1 MSITSKSHRPYS
13 LLAVLLTLCLIIGST
28 GSFSSQTSLAIVST
42 TVLLL
47 IASYY
52 LRPFFNRLS
61 IRQIRTITYLALT
74 LMVIGQVLILI
85 FLPVSVYHDP
95 YRVLSQAD
103 QLAAGDHVWQST
115 YFWRYPNNVPIT
127 YILSKFF
134 ALGQLVHLSNNIT
147 IHLLTLG
154 LLDTF
159 IVLVLKTC
167 ADLKSPQ
174 STFLG
179 LLAFLTATP
188 FAYTYY
194 LQVFYSDLPAM
205 LAVLVIFRL
214 LWRWPKANTTRAKV
228 KISLGLTATALL
240 GMLMKPNMIVLLP
253 AGFLTLLILAIKK
266 ERTKKQLLLPIICLS
281 LGMAL
286 AMPGTLLID
295 HASSYQPHSAEAFP
309 ASHWI
314 LMGLNKSGDGMYDD
328 QDVEKDISLGDS
340 SARRQYDS
348 QQIVHRIQ
356 TLGPL
361 GLSEL
366 WLKKLTILLDVS
378 AVQDWYNG
386 GFESA
391 PKWYQDHIAFYQKAI
406 KIGYVVASIILFFTV
421 SLRLLCWRPR
431 FHRQKDQLALLAV
444 LTALGYLAF
453 HVIFWEAESRYGQ
466 SILPALFVLLVA
478 LPAPVVRRQK
488 VTKVKRQKHWPRV
501 AFLISATIAIY
512 AVFLQSY
519 SLSTIVVAAQ
529 RSQLSVQYHAQP
541 TTINPGTTLEQQVNL
556 AKPANTF
563 LVQIQAKST
572 MTVTLQNLQSGQV
585 WALTEKADEFI
596 LNQPLPAGSYQIVIQ
611 NQGLVPQLIDL
622 VQTNNYTLAP
632 FPVTINQV
640 QNKNASL
647 IYLFEWLNTKSS

>member
-1 MSITSKSHRPYS
+1 
-13 LLAVLLTLCLIIGST
+13 
-28 GSFSSQTSLAIVST
+28 
-42 TVLLL
+42 
-47 IASYY
+47 
-52 LRPFFNRLS
+52 
-61 IRQIRTITYLALT
+61 
-74 LMVIGQVLILI
+74 MVIGQVLILI

-134 ALGQLVHLSNNIT
+134 ALGQIVHLSNNIT
-147 IHLLTLG
+147 IHLLTIS

-159 IVLVLKTC
+159 IVLVLKTS
-167 ADLKSPQ
+167 ADLKSRQ

-214 LWRWPKANTTRAKV
+214 LWRWPKANTTKAKV
-228 KISLGLTATALL
+228 KISLGLTFTALL

-266 ERTKKQLLLPIICLS
+266 ERTKKQLLRPILFLS

-286 AMPGTLLID
+286 AMPATLLID
-295 HASSYQPHSAEAFP
+295 RASSYQPHSAEAFP
-309 ASHWI
+309 ASHWV

-328 QDVEKDISLGDS
+328 QDVEKDISLANTT
-340 SARRQYDS
+340 ARRQYDS

-356 TLGPL
+356 TLGPF

-478 LPAPVVRRQK
+478 LPAPVARRQK
-488 VTKVKRQKHWPRV
+488 VTEVKRQKRWPRV

-541 TTINPGTTLEQQVNL
+541 TTISPGTTLEQQVNL

-563 LVQIQAKST
+563 SVQIQAKST
-572 MTVTLQNLQSGQV
+572 MIVTLQNLQTGQV

-596 LNQPLPAGSYQIVIQ
+596 LKQPLPAGSYQIVIQ

-622 VQTNNYTLAP
+622 VQTNNYALAP

-647 IYLFEWLNTKSS
+647 IYLFEWLNTKPS